1 MFKPLKP
8 RMRTHYTNLG
18 NPTSMPI
25 FYWTIDIIFWHCMSI
40 LVVFLVPPCCGSV
53 PCDAY
58 IIETQAPKMNM
69 IEHGMWLS
77 LCVPSRA
84 TKINKQITYL
94 M

>member
-25 FYWTIDIIFWHCMSI
+25 FYWTIDIIFLALHVYPGS
-40 LVVFLVPPCCGSV
+40 LPCTALLWIGALRCLHNR
-53 PCDAY
+53 
-58 IIETQAPKMNM
+58 TQAPKMNM

-77 LCVPSRA
+77 LCVPQEQR
-84 TKINKQITYL
+84 K
-94 M
+94 